1 MPGTEPRGFLAKL
14 PPSFVREVRL
24 PLNYTGMVAV
34 EGRSAP
40 SMRLAESEH
49 YRTRGY
55 ACHGFPKPISRCFR
69 PAR

>member
-1 MPGTEPRGFLAKL
+1 
-14 PPSFVREVRL
+14 
-24 PLNYTGMVAV
+24 MVAV